1 MNISLIIIILYIS
14 ALFIISLFA
23 RKKAIKGGE
32 SYTLAGRQLTT
43 PLVTCSLIGLAIG
56 GASTIG
62 VAEQA
67 YSIGLSAGWYNVAW
81 GTGAILMGLLVAGK
95 YRKFNVATVPEL
107 LGKFYDK
114 KGKTV
119 CVICQIIIL
128 VVIMSLQYIAGGSIL
143 SSLLPGV
150 FTLKTGMV
158 VSACV
163 FIGITFIGGMWS
175 AGLCNTFNVPI
186 KYTGIILCTVLA
198 VASGG
203 GFENIKLKLPQ
214 NIDYFSPVNGTSIW
228 IILSWFLIMITQVM
242 SMQGPVQLAFAA
254 KDSKAAKKSFI
265 IAGFLMIPIGFLCA
279 IIGIAARTA
288 FPNVSG
294 TLALPKMILSLN
306 PVAAGLTLAALWAA
320 DVSTACSLLLGA
332 STLFTQDIYK
342 SFINPGMKEENSIIM
357 NKTFVILIGILTFIL
372 ALSISGILKAISIGL
387 SLSTAFTIVFM
398 FTVFAPNLCRK
409 SSAFYTTLTGITVLF
424 LWELIPSFRIF
435 PHVIYMEWLSC
446 LCVFFLISL
455 IDKRAISTTKISKS
469 IKNVI

>member
-1 MNISLIIIILYIS
+1 
-14 ALFIISLFA
+14 
-23 RKKAIKGGE
+23 
-32 SYTLAGRQLTT
+32 
-43 PLVTCSLIGLAIG
+43 
-56 GASTIG
+56 
-62 VAEQA
+62 
-67 YSIGLSAGWYNVAW
+67 
-81 GTGAILMGLLVAGK
+81 
-95 YRKFNVATVPEL
+95 
-107 LGKFYDK
+107 
-114 KGKTV
+114 
-119 CVICQIIIL
+119 
-128 VVIMSLQYIAGGSIL
+128 
-143 SSLLPGV
+143 
-150 FTLKTGMV
+150 
-158 VSACV
+158 
-163 FIGITFIGGMWS
+163 
-175 AGLCNTFNVPI
+175 
-186 KYTGIILCTVLA
+186 
-198 VASGG
+198 
-203 GFENIKLKLPQ
+203 
-214 NIDYFSPVNGTSIW
+214 
-228 IILSWFLIMITQVM
+228 
-242 SMQGPVQLAFAA
+242 
-254 KDSKAAKKSFI
+254 
-265 IAGFLMIPIGFLCA
+265 
-279 IIGIAARTA
+279 
-288 FPNVSG
+288 VSG

-387 SLSTAFTIVFM
+387 SLSTAFTIVFL